1 RCTGAR
7 SPCPPTPGT
16 SPWKR
21 CSRWP
26 IRSGRPCCCHG
37 SARLSSRCSSGQS
50 RLGGAVTKRSPGPEG
65 SNPIRSRHRQ
75 PITSPD
81 HCHGR
86 STEPPAET
94 GKSGCRGI
102 GSSPCAD
109 DVVLHRAVTDR
120 PCTCCRTPRAWL
132 KYALV
137 AQRHALPA
145 DSGFCVRLLCQG
157 VCDMSARNQMLLQL
171 TRLPFFLR
179 LWNRFPF
186 GSLRTRVDYGIFP
199 YPHYAYGLFWAAIL
213 AAALDIGRISAIEFG
228 VAGGRGL
235 VALERVASEISRE
248 TGVAI
253 DVFGFDSGAGM
264 PAPVDYRDLP
274 HIWGPGFYRMDVD
287 KLRGKLSSAELVL
300 GDVRDTTA
308 AWIGQPHAP
317 VGFVAFDLD
326 YYSATVAA
334 LQIFSGTASTHL
346 PRVHCYFDDDT
357 TNDLGC
363 MNPYVGELL
372 AIRE

>member
-1 RCTGAR
+1 
-7 SPCPPTPGT
+7 
-16 SPWKR
+16 
-21 CSRWP
+21 
-26 IRSGRPCCCHG
+26 
-37 SARLSSRCSSGQS
+37 
-50 RLGGAVTKRSPGPEG
+50 
-65 SNPIRSRHRQ
+65 
-75 PITSPD
+75 
-81 HCHGR
+81 
-86 STEPPAET
+86 
-94 GKSGCRGI
+94 
-102 GSSPCAD
+102 
-109 DVVLHRAVTDR
+109 
-120 PCTCCRTPRAWL
+120 
-132 KYALV
+132 
-137 AQRHALPA
+137 
-145 DSGFCVRLLCQG
+145 
-157 VCDMSARNQMLLQL
+157 MSVRNQMLLQL
-171 TRLPFFLR
+171 TQLPFFLR

-199 YPHYAYGLFWAAIL
+199 YPHYAYGLFWAATL

-235 VALERVASEISRE
+235 VALEHAANEISGE

-253 DVFGFDSGAGM
+253 DVFGFDSGTGM

-287 KLRGKLSSAELVL
+287 KLRGQLSGAELVL

-308 AWIGQPHAP
+308 AWIGQSHAP

-334 LQIFSGTASTHL
+334 LQIFGGTASTHL
-346 PRVHCYFDDDT
+346 PRVHCYFDDVT

-372 AIRE
+372 AIHEFNERSTERKLCLVEQLRVHRHRWEKWQGRMFAFHDFTHPKYTQLVVSPERADSQLPLG